1 MYVSRLHSPAGL
13 PIATSFLFSLMS
25 QMLWW
30 ASPAEAQGFFQQLF
44 GSSTSPQVHS
54 APRATAPRQ
63 PIGGAPLRIQIPAET
78 AGASRSYRDASS
90 SYSGGKEGTGSYTT
104 MCVRMCDG
112 YYFPISHRVPRGRF
126 YRDADV
132 CRSRCDMGDA
142 RLFYHSSSGED
153 MKSAVDLTGRA
164 YARLPVAFM
173 HRKTRVAGC
182 GCRPEPW
189 STEAQV
195 RHEGYA
201 IAEGVIVRGVVVAGG
216 SSRGQGTLTVVAGNY
231 SQAAA
236 PKLGAGEAADADEAS
251 NDAAQI
257 ENNPVSQTAAAHSNE
272 MPAQTV
278 LQTEPQKPAAA
289 VGGLSLAVKQKQ
301 PRRQSTAVASAPKQ
315 PVVAAAARNKPTRVA
330 SATTAGGKLVWPGD
344 PR

>member
-1 MYVSRLHSPAGL
+1 MHVSRHYGPSGL
-13 PIATSFLFSLMS
+13 PIATSFLISLVT

-44 GSSTSPQVHS
+44 GLSSSSPQVRS
-54 APRATAPRQ
+54 APGASAPRQ
-63 PIGGAPLRIQIPAET
+63 PLGGAPMRFQIPAE
-78 AGASRSYRDASS
+78 AFGSGRSLREIS
-90 SYSGGKEGTGSYTT
+90 SGGREGTGSYTT

-132 CRSRCDMGDA
+132 CRTRCDMGEA

-164 YARLPVAFM
+164 YARLPIAFM

-189 STEAQV
+189 SVEAQG

-201 IAEGVIVRGVVVAGG
+201 IAEGVLKRGTVVAGG
-216 SSRGQGTLTVVAGNY
+216 SSSGQGTLSVVAGSYAEAPAQEHEVDDGASANTTVEASEAAKQLTDAVSDEGAASPSENPAVDAV

-236 PKLGAGEAADADEAS
+236 TGLPSVMRK
-251 NDAAQI
+251 
-257 ENNPVSQTAAAHSNE
+257 P
-272 MPAQTV
+272 
-278 LQTEPQKPAAA
+278 KPA
-289 VGGLSLAVKQKQ
+289 K
-301 PRRQSTAVASAPKQ
+301 RQVAASASSAKLAPSS
-315 PVVAAAARNKPTRVA
+315 ARSKPTRMA
-330 SATTAGGKLVWPGD
+330 SAGGKLVWPGD

>member
-1 MYVSRLHSPAGL
+1 M
-13 PIATSFLFSLMS
+13 T

-44 GSSTSPQVHS
+44 GLSSSTPQVRS
-54 APRATAPRQ
+54 APLASAPRQ
-63 PIGGAPLRIQIPAET
+63 PLGGAPMRFQIPAE
-78 AGASRSYRDASS
+78 AFGSGRSLREMS
-90 SYSGGKEGTGSYTT
+90 SGGREGTGSYTT

-132 CRSRCDMGDA
+132 CRARCDMGDA

-164 YARLPVAFM
+164 YARLPIAFM

-189 STEAQV
+189 SVEALS

-201 IAEGVIVRGVVVAGG
+201 IAEGVLKRGTVVAGG
-216 SSRGQGTLTVVAGNY
+216 SSSGKGTLNVVAGNY
-231 SQAAA
+231 AEAPAQEQEADDDANANANATVEASEAAKQHTDAVSSEGVASPSENPAADALSQAAA
-236 PKLGAGEAADADEAS
+236 AGVPS
-251 NDAAQI
+251 VMRKQK
-257 ENNPVSQTAAAHSNE
+257 PVRRQAAAS
-272 MPAQTV
+272 
-278 LQTEPQKPAAA
+278 
-289 VGGLSLAVKQKQ
+289 
-301 PRRQSTAVASAPKQ
+301 ASA
-315 PVVAAAARNKPTRVA
+315 ARSKPTRMA
-330 SATTAGGKLVWPGD
+330 SAGAKLVWPGD
-344 PR
+344 HR